1 VGPAIRE
8 GLGAARLTERA
19 QSSRPRI
26 HMTTHIGLIGG
37 GNISETHARAAR
49 ALPNVQISAIYGA
62 NSEKVGR
69 LCREYE
75 ATPYSDFAKFL
86 NHRPMELVAIGSPS
100 GLHAEHGIAAA
111 RHGLHVLTEK
121 PIDITTERVDAL
133 IAEADK
139 RGIKLGVFFQDRG
152 KPDIQRVKKAVD
164 AGVLGQPILADARL
178 KWFRP
183 PEYYSSSRWRGTFA
197 LDGGGALINQGI
209 HTVDL
214 MLWLFG
220 DVVSVQAKN
229 KTRLHAIEAE
239 DTLVALLEFA
249 SGALGVLQATTAAY
263 PGYPRRLELTGSEG
277 TVIIEQ
283 DRLLAADLRNPSPDL
298 LPGEEAD
305 RNPSASSPVVS
316 DFRGHQS
323 VFEDFIYAIQT
334 NRKPLCDGRE
344 GRRSLA
350 LVEAIYKACRAGE
363 PVSCENVSKGLA

>member
-1 VGPAIRE
+1 
-8 GLGAARLTERA
+8 
-19 QSSRPRI
+19 
-26 HMTTHIGLIGG
+26 MTTHIGLIGG
-37 GNISETHARAAR
+37 GNITETHARAAR
-49 ALPNVQISAIYGA
+49 ALPDVQISAICGT
-62 NSEKVGR
+62 NREKVAR
-69 LCREYE
+69 LCKEYE

-121 PIDITTERVDAL
+121 PIDITTERADVL

-139 RGIKLGVFFQDRG
+139 AEVKLGVFFQDRG
-152 KPDIQRVKKAVD
+152 KSDIQRIKKSVD
-164 AGVLGQPILADARL
+164 AGVLGQPILADARV

-183 PEYYSSSRWRGTFA
+183 PEYYSGSRWRGTLD

-220 DVVSVQAKN
+220 DVVSVQAKK

-239 DTLVALLEFA
+239 DTLVAMLELA
-249 SGALGVLQATTAAY
+249 NGALGVLQATTSAY

-277 TVIIEQ
+277 TLIIEQ

-298 LPGEEAD
+298 LHGEEAD
-305 RNPSASSPVVS
+305 RSQSASSPVVS
-316 DFRGHQS
+316 DFRGHQ
-323 VFEDFIYAIQT
+323 FLLEDFIHAIQT
-334 NRKPLCDGRE
+334 NRKPLCDGRD

-363 PVSCENVSKGLA
+363 PVNCENVGKALS